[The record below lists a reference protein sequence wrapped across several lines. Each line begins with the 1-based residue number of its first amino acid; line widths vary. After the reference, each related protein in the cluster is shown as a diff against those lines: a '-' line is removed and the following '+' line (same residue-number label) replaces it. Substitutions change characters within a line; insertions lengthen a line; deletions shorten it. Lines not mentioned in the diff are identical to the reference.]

1 MTEPEHFVYY
11 YNPCQPNLK
20 YRLCASGMRKNYYKV
35 KRIDESIPWPS
46 EQEIIEFLGG
56 RRGFVR
62 KWVEDGVL
70 MDVWL
75 T

>member
-1 MTEPEHFVYY
+1 MTEPPHCVYS
-11 YNPCQPNLK
+11 YNPSQPNLK
-20 YRLCASGMRKNYYKV
+20 FRLLGSGMRKNYYKV
-35 KRIDESIPWPS
+35 LRIDENIPWPS

-56 RRGFVR
+56 WRGFVR